1 MKKITPLDELNLTKE
16 IIASLSPE
24 QLQEIEGGGENT
36 MTGSQFS
43 CLAYSCQVSRTE
55 EVSN

>member
-24 QLQEIEGGGENT
+24 QLREIEGGAAFTNN
-36 MTGSQFS
+36 SQISCFAES
-43 CLAYSCQVSRTE
+43 CLITDIQQE
-55 EVSN
+55 GN